1 MFRKL
6 LFVVVLFP
14 FISFGQTDGDYRT
27 DQAGT
32 WSAATSWEVFVSGAW
47 QKLENASA
55 GIYQNITPTDAS
67 GAISILHN
75 TSIST
80 ASISADQLTINT
92 GFTLTIAATRVLT
105 IEDGAGDDLINF
117 GTITTTGTLFISP
130 NATYNHARDGGTIP
144 LATWGSNSTCYVSGT
159 TATNPTLLPA
169 NAYENFTWDCAQT
182 GTRSLASNL
191 HTVNGSLLIL
201 NTNGQQL
208 QFGTGTAFTLNI
220 GVDFTIQGNSRI
232 AFATTANPVV
242 VNLTGNFDYSST
254 GTSSLKSSGIF
265 TFTIGGSFSQSG
277 GNITISTGANTGT
290 FNLEGDFNQS
300 AGTLT
305 RSGGTG
311 AIVFNGTGGA
321 QNITSLGTISS
332 TVNFTVTNTS
342 GVILNSN
349 LSLPAA
355 LTQNSGSGMIDLNG
369 NQLSINGNLT
379 QTSGTIGVNTTAQ
392 LILQGSGTLPAGA
405 ISFSGTDLLS
415 LEINQTGTLTTS
427 SAIAI
432 TNLNL
437 LNGIFTSTTVS
448 MQPGGQITRLGGSIT
463 NTPGGSSYDVLYTNT
478 ANINTG
484 PELPSTASV
493 LNNLIKQ
500 GAGVTTLNQSL
511 VTVNGNLTLSAGT
524 FAVGTNSVSL
534 AGNFISNAT
543 LTTGAGATFT
553 FIGTTNLSGSVSPTF
568 RNIQVNGTFTP
579 SISYGVNENYTVSGT
594 VNAGSGTV
602 TFGGTTVVT
611 NSGTMNLNAVTI
623 AATFTMTAPSTTM
636 GIAGNFTSTGT
647 FNNGS
652 GTILFN
658 GTSNLTATEVYNN
671 VTVTGT
677 VTSTGNFSQ
686 TIAGNL
692 INNGS
697 FSIGTGN
704 LTWSGSGTISGSGN
718 TIAADLS
725 VTGTSCTYT
734 ASGDLTLNDDLLG
747 SGTFDSSGGSGTVI
761 FAGAASAINR
771 TGATTFRNMTV
782 SGTLTP
788 NTSYAL
794 SGAGSLVVNG
804 TLVSGTTVTFSGT
817 TQSISGTSVAI
828 AFNNV
833 TTNVGSTLTIT
844 PDITINGN
852 LVGNGNIS
860 SSGTINFVGLTM
872 SGTGTKAFTNVI
884 VGTGTLTP
892 NASYSIS
899 GNLAVNGTL
908 AAGNATTT
916 FNGNTTISG
925 AGSATF
931 NFLTIS
937 GILTSSSGT
946 ISVVRDFTNNG
957 TFNHGNGT
965 VSFNTA
971 GTVQQQILGTS
982 STVFNNLV
990 IHNVGVAVD
999 ITNGVTGGAT
1009 VDIAGAL
1016 SFGETNSVIDAD
1028 GSGTSILR
1036 FLSTSDN
1043 PSTDGR
1049 VAAISFAGSS
1059 ISGNITVQRFISS
1072 ENRIYRYISSPVV
1085 GATVA
1090 QFQAAVPVTG
1100 TFTDPS
1106 NGTSSP
1112 PCTGCN
1118 STNPSLFSFNEATNA
1133 YVAFPASG
1141 LASANAFTNG
1151 RGYSGFFRHTGAGG
1165 VGTVTVNFR
1174 GTHPSTAGVTLPV
1187 SPNALGYSLVGNPY
1201 PSPIVWNNG
1210 AGWVKTNIGDVI
1222 VVRDN
1227 ATGVHQSHG
1236 TADNF
1241 IIAPGQSFWVQSTA
1255 GSASLQIREAAKT
1268 SGSYSFY
1275 RLDEPM
1281 VDQVEFSLV
1290 KAATNASATA
1300 KISIVP
1306 TSLPSYDSF
1315 DGESFDNNISAS
1327 NNDGEAAALIQVQD
1341 ITILSSDARKLVVN
1355 AIPSIACGQQFN
1367 ISLKDL
1373 VLSSE
1378 TVVNYSLAI
1387 NPTGSLKAISWTLR
1401 DKYLNQDITISGSG
1415 IYEFTVTN
1423 AIAASK
1429 AADRFVLTASS
1440 ALPIDVSKSVAALP
1454 RSECT
1459 TSDALVTVQSQPGVT
1474 YGVEVN
1480 GTLFPNM
1487 AQGNG
1492 NELSI
1497 PIESDKLAVG
1507 SNTIRLK
1514 ANNGCASEFLTNTI
1528 SLDRVAPYS
1537 INQVTNGALCSSG
1550 SVTLTASG
1558 APADAVIRWYDSEL
1572 GSNPIA
1578 TGSEFITPIL
1588 SDSVTRY
1595 FVAASR
1601 PNGCEGDRLLAKVEV
1616 TNLTDAFSAIQ
1627 TQSACKSGSV
1637 TLQAST
1643 SLTNGTFKWYD
1654 QANSPTPIAEG
1665 QEFSVNNLASSRVY
1679 FVSFTSN
1686 SGCESAR
1693 LPITASVSE
1702 FNPSFNV
1709 SQDKVVVCPGDR
1721 HVLFA
1726 SGAANATYEWFTSI
1740 GSTTPIAVSSQFITD
1755 PLSASTDYYVR
1766 AVSDGGCVSDRMK
1779 VTAPIS
1785 AGVNPTTIDFST
1797 VSICREGES
1806 TLQPING
1813 PSSASYRWYNS
1824 MSDSNPIFEGKVFT
1838 SGSLSAD
1845 TKFYVSA
1852 KDANGCESALRK
1864 EVKVQ
1869 VTAYQEPVIQVSGD
1883 GSLKSNF
1890 TTGNTWYLNGTQLAN
1905 ETFQF
1910 LQVKESGDYT
1920 VKIDYQGCS
1929 EFSGAVNVTTLITG
1943 LEESNYEYNVY
1954 PNPVSDILQIRVKD
1968 ATPVL
1973 RAYVVN
1979 STGAK
1984 IAEIPMNK
1992 SLEEWSGE
2000 IDLRNVSKG
2009 LYIIQLMAGER
2020 SVTHKIIVK

>member
-1 MFRKL
+1 MIRKL

-14 FISFGQTDGDYRT
+14 CITFGQTDGDYRT

-80 ASISADQLTINT
+80 ASISADQLTINP

-117 GTITTTGTLFISP
+117 GTITTTGTLSISP
-130 NATYNHARDGGTIP
+130 DATYNHARDGGTIP
-144 LATWGSNSTCYVSGT
+144 LATWGSNSTCYVSGI

-191 HTVNGSLLIL
+191 RTVNGSLLIS
-201 NTNGQQL
+201 NTNAQQL

-220 GVDFTIQGNSRI
+220 SGDFTIQGNSRI

-242 VNLTGNFDYSST
+242 INLTGNFDYSST
-254 GTSSLKSSGIF
+254 GTSSLKSSGVF
-265 TFTIGGSFSQSG
+265 TFNIGGSFTQSG
-277 GNITISTGANTGT
+277 GNISISTGASTGT
-290 FNLEGDFNQS
+290 FNIEGDFNQS

-321 QNITSLGTISS
+321 QNITSDGTISS
-332 TVNFTVTNTS
+332 TINFTVTNTS

-355 LTQNSGSGMIDLNG
+355 LTQNSGAGMIDLNG
-369 NQLSINGNLT
+369 NLLTINGNLT
-379 QTSGTIGVNTTAQ
+379 QTSGAIGVNTTSQ
-392 LILQGSGTLPAGA
+392 LVLQGTGTLPAGA
-405 ISFSGTDLLS
+405 VSFSGTDLLR

-437 LNGIFTSTTVS
+437 LNGTFTSTTVS
-448 MQPGGQITRLGGSIT
+448 IQSGGQITRLGGSIT
-463 NTPGGSSYDVLYTNT
+463 NTPGGSLYNVLYTNT

-484 PELPSTASV
+484 PELPTTASV
-493 LNNLIKQ
+493 LNNLTKQ
-500 GAGVTTLNQSL
+500 GTGTTTLNQLL
-511 VTVNGNLTLSAGT
+511 VTVNGILTLSAGT
-524 FAVGTNSVSL
+524 FAVGTNSVSV
-534 AGNFISNAT
+534 AGNFVSNAT

-602 TFGGTTVVT
+602 TFGGTTVVSNT
-611 NSGTMNLNAVTI
+611 GTMNLNAVTI
-623 AATFTMTAPSTTM
+623 TGGFTMTAPSTTM

-658 GTSNLTATEVYNN
+658 GTSNLTATEVYNS

-697 FSIGTGN
+697 FDIGTGN

-718 TIAADLS
+718 TTAADLS
-725 VTGTSCTYT
+725 VTGTSCTNT
-734 ASGDLTLNDDLLG
+734 ASGNLTLNDDLLG
-747 SGTFDSSGGSGTVI
+747 TGTFDASGGSGIVI

-771 TGATTFRNMTV
+771 TGATTFRNVTV

-788 NTSYAL
+788 TTSYAL
-794 SGAGSLVVNG
+794 SGNLIVNG
-804 TLVSGTTVTFSGT
+804 TLVSGATVTFSGT
-817 TQSISGTSVAI
+817 TQSISGTSIAI

-852 LVGNGNIS
+852 LIGDGNIS

-872 SGTGTKAFTNVI
+872 SGTGTKTFTNVI

-931 NFLTIS
+931 NFLTIT
-937 GILTSSSGT
+937 GTLTSSSGT

-971 GTVQQQILGTS
+971 GTVQQQILGSS

-990 IHNVGVAVD
+990 INNVGVAVD
-999 ITNGVTGGAT
+999 VTNGVTGGAT

-1028 GSGTSILR
+1028 GSGSSILR

-1043 PSTDGR
+1043 PSTDGS
-1049 VAAISFAGSS
+1049 VAAITFAGSS
-1059 ISGNITVQRFISS
+1059 ISGNITVQRYVSS

-1090 QFQAAVPVTG
+1090 QFKSAVPVTG

-1106 NGTSSP
+1106 DGASIP

-1118 STNPSLFSFNEATNA
+1118 SINPSLYSFNETTNA
-1133 YVAFPASG
+1133 YVAFPAAG
-1141 LASANAFTNG
+1141 LASANTFTNG
-1151 RGYSGFFRHTGAGG
+1151 RGYSGFFRHTGAGA
-1165 VGTVTVNFR
+1165 VGTVTINFR

-1187 SPNALGYSLVGNPY
+1187 SSIALRYSLVGNPY

-1222 VVRDN
+1222 IVRDN

-1255 GSASLQIREAAKT
+1255 GGASLQIREAAKT

-1281 VDQVEFSLV
+1281 VDQVELALTKSTTSV
-1290 KAATNASATA
+1290 SATA
-1300 KISIVP
+1300 KISIVDG
-1306 TSLPSYDSF
+1306 SSMGFDSYDGN
-1315 DGESFDNNISAS
+1315 GEDFDNFI
-1327 NNDGEAAALIQVQD
+1327 NNGGTNPQVQD
-1341 ITILSSDARKLVVN
+1341 IAIVSSDLKLLAVN
-1355 AIPSIACGQQFN
+1355 AIPSIACGQQFTIN
-1367 ISLKDL
+1367 LKDL
-1373 VLSSE
+1373 VLSTE

-1401 DKYLNQDITISGSG
+1401 DKYLNQDITISGSNV
-1415 IYEFTVTN
+1415 YEFTVTN

-1440 ALPIDVSKSVAALP
+1440 ALPIDLSKSVAALP
-1454 RSECT
+1454 TSECT

-1474 YGVEVN
+1474 YSVEVN
-1480 GTLFPNM
+1480 GTLFPNVV
-1487 AQGNG
+1487 QGNG
-1492 NELSI
+1492 NELNI

-1514 ANNGCASEFLTNTI
+1514 ANNGCASAFLTNSI
-1528 SLDRVAPYS
+1528 SIDRVVPYS
-1537 INQVTNGALCSSG
+1537 INQVTNGALCSPG

-1558 APADAVIRWYDSEL
+1558 APADAVIRWYDSES

-1578 TGSEFITPIL
+1578 TGFEFITPIL

-1601 PNGCEGDRLLAKVEV
+1601 PNGCEGDRLLAKVEI
-1616 TNLTDAFSAIQ
+1616 TNLTDTFSAIQ
-1627 TQSACKSGSV
+1627 TQSACKFGNV

-1654 QANSPTPIAEG
+1654 QANSPTPLAEG
-1665 QEFSVNNLASSRVY
+1665 QDFSVNNLASSRVY
-1679 FVSFTSN
+1679 FVSFTS
-1686 SGCESAR
+1686 SGGCESAR

-1702 FNPSFNV
+1702 FTPSFYAT
-1709 SQDKVVVCPGDR
+1709 QEKVVVCAGDR
-1721 HVLFA
+1721 HVLSA
-1726 SGAANATYEWFTSI
+1726 GGAAYATYEWFTSI
-1740 GSTTPIAVSSQFITD
+1740 DSTTPIAVSSQFITD
-1755 PLSASTDYYVR
+1755 PLATSTDYYVR
-1766 AVSDGGCVSDRMK
+1766 AVSDGGCVSDRIK
-1779 VTAPIS
+1779 VSALIS
-1785 AGVNPTTIDFST
+1785 AGVNPTTIDFSS

-1806 TLQPING
+1806 TMQPING
-1813 PSSASYRWYNS
+1813 PASTSYRWYS
-1824 MSDSNPIFEGKVFT
+1824 SLSGSNPLYEGTSFT
-1838 SGSLSAD
+1838 TGSLSAD
-1845 TKFYVSA
+1845 TKFYFSA
-1852 KDANGCESALRK
+1852 VDANGCESALRK
-1864 EVKVQ
+1864 EVLVH
-1869 VTAYQEPVIQVSGD
+1869 VTSYQEPVIQVSGD

-1920 VKIDYQGCS
+1920 VKVDYQGCS

-1973 RAYVVN
+1973 RAYLVN
-1979 STGAK
+1979 SSGAK

-2009 LYIIQLMAGER
+2009 LYIIQLMASEK